1 MAASIYHQTQKRGI
15 NMNGKTVLITGASAG
30 VGLQSTIGL
39 AKLGAEVVMVGRDE
53 GRTAQAAALVKSQTG
68 NPAISYLLADLSS
81 LKDVCKLAQEFKD
94 KYKKLDVLLNNA
106 GAIFLTRKVSVDGYE
121 MSLALNHLNYFLLTD
136 LMLDMLKA
144 GPAERIVNVAS
155 RAHYRGHVNFDDL
168 QSQHGY
174 NGMRVYSMSKLM
186 NVLFTY
192 ELARRLQGTNVTAN
206 CLHPGFVASNFAA
219 NNGWWVRLG
228 MTFMSGRISVEE
240 GAKCSIFLASSPE
253 VQGVS
258 GKYFNYDM
266 KETRSS
272 DESYDETEARRLWDV
287 SEQLVTKGK

>member
-1 MAASIYHQTQKRGI
+1 
-15 NMNGKTVLITGASAG
+15 MNGKTVLITGASAG
-30 VGLQSTIGL
+30 IGLQSAIGL

-53 GRTAQAAALVKSQTG
+53 ERTAQAVELVKSQTG
-68 NPAISYLLADLSS
+68 NQSVSYLLADLSS
-81 LKDVCKLAQEFKD
+81 LKDVRKLAQAFKD

-106 GAIFLTRKVSVDGYE
+106 GAIFLTRKTSADGYE

-136 LMLDMLKA
+136 LLLDMVKA
-144 GPAERIVNVAS
+144 GPSGRIVNVAS
-155 RAHYRGHVNFDDL
+155 RAHYQGHINFDDL

-174 NGMRVYSMSKLM
+174 SGMRVYGTSKLM

-206 CLHPGFVASNFAA
+206 CLHPGFVASNFAT
-219 NNGWWVRLG
+219 NNGWFVRIA
-228 MTFMSGRISVEE
+228 MNFMGSRISVED
-240 GAKCSIFLASSPE
+240 GAKCSIYLASSPD

-258 GKYFNYDM
+258 GKYFNYDL

-272 DESYDETEARRLWDV
+272 DESYDEAEAKRLWDV
-287 SEQLVTKGK
+287 SEQLVATAK

>member
-1 MAASIYHQTQKRGI
+1 
-15 NMNGKTVLITGASAG
+15 MNGKTILITGASAG
-30 VGLQSTIGL
+30 IGLQSAIGL

-53 GRTAQAAALVKSQTG
+53 ARTAQAAELVKSQTG
-68 NPAISYLLADLSS
+68 NQSVSYLLADLSS
-81 LKDVCKLAQEFKD
+81 LKDVRKLAQEFKD

-136 LMLDMLKA
+136 LLLDMVKA
-144 GPAERIVNVAS
+144 GPSGRIVNVAS

-174 NGMRVYSMSKLM
+174 SGMQVYGTSKLM

-206 CLHPGFVASNFAA
+206 CLHPGFVASNFAT
-219 NNGWWVRLG
+219 NNGWFVRIA
-228 MTFMSGRISVEE
+228 MNFMGSRISVED
-240 GAKCSIFLASSPE
+240 GAKCSIYLASSPD

-272 DESYDETEARRLWDV
+272 DESYDEAEAKRLWDV
-287 SEQLVTKGK
+287 SEQLVAIGK

>member
-1 MAASIYHQTQKRGI
+1 
-15 NMNGKTVLITGASAG
+15 MNGKTVLITGASAG
-30 VGLQSTIGL
+30 VGLQSAIGL

-81 LKDVCKLAQEFKD
+81 LKDVRKLAQEFKD

-136 LMLDMLKA
+136 LLLDILKA
-144 GPAERIVNVAS
+144 GSAGRIVNVAS

-192 ELARRLQGTNVTAN
+192 ELARRLQGTNVTVN

-219 NNGWWVRLG
+219 NNGWLVRLG

-240 GAKCSIFLASSPE
+240 GSKCSIFLASSPE

-272 DESYDETEARRLWDV
+272 DKSYDETEAKRLWDV
-287 SEQLVTKGK
+287 SEQLVTKEK